1 MVVAGLM
8 TAALGM
14 MMSGKAR
21 DGWDQSAEQAK
32 DEVTSAE
39 DAAAETGEQP
49 AAAGAEEPPESAAG
63 AEGSPGAG
71 DEGEAPAEEPSAE
84 PESADSGDH
93 NGQDPVEIRPTH
105 VPGGVVT
112 AAAPVFATV
121 VPRPYAPG
129 SVVVAAAVVG
139 VAGAFALP
147 LDRPAI
153 GWVLVGIVAA
163 LAVWLVARRDSELV
177 LSGGERAMRG
187 GWLALAI
194 GLLAVGAVRDAEWL
208 FVLCVLG
215 AGVAGSL
222 AAAGGKSFFGLFAGA
237 FSVPVTALVRLD
249 WVIRGAAA
257 VRVRGARGRLLV
269 SIAVSVVL
277 LVVFGALFAG
287 ADAAFA
293 SLVSA
298 VLPTVDGPAIV
309 RGGFVFWLLVFG
321 TAGACLVAVKGAPGR
336 AERSAR
342 TVGLVEWALPVGM
355 LVLLFG
361 GFVAVQLASLFGG
374 EAYVQRTAGMTYAVY
389 ARSGFWQL
397 SAVSVLALAVIGLAT
412 RWAPRERAGE
422 RLWLRVLLGALAV
435 LTLVIVASSVSRMLA
450 YQEAYGATVLR
461 LLVLTCELWIGLVY
475 LVVLAAGIRLRG
487 SWVPRIVVTSG
498 LTVLFG
504 LSMANP
510 ERLVAEI
517 NVAQQRHLD
526 LSYLRQMSADVVPVL
541 DRLPEPQ
548 RSCALRTINY
558 TLAGAEPGWREW
570 NASRAGARELL
581 AARPHDSSAS
591 CGYGDRYP
599 Y

>member
-21 DGWDQSAEQAK
+21 DGWDQSAEHAK
-32 DEVTSAE
+32 DEGAG
-39 DAAAETGEQP
+39 AGEQ
-49 AAAGAEEPPESAAG
+49 PESAAE
-63 AEGSPGAG
+63 ADGSAG
-71 DEGEAPAEEPSAE
+71 EAATEGEAPADEPAEEPPAEPESAEEPRAE
-84 PESADSGDH
+84 PESADSPDH
-93 NGQDPVEIRPTH
+93 NGQDPVHVRPTH

-129 SVVVAAAVVG
+129 SVVVASVAVG

-153 GWVLVGIVAA
+153 GWVVVGIVAA
-163 LAVWLVARRDSELV
+163 LAVGLVARRDSELV

-208 FVLCVLG
+208 FALCVLG

-222 AAAGGKSFFGLFAGA
+222 AAGGGRSFFGLFAGA

-321 TAGACLVAVKGAPGR
+321 TAGACLVAVKGAPER

-412 RWAPRERAGE
+412 RWAPRERSGE

-504 LSMANP
+504 LSVANP
-510 ERLVAEI
+510 EHLVAEI

-570 NASRAGARELL
+570 NASRARARELL